1 MKIEEDCRGITWKN
15 NSEYRKKF
23 YDVVNEEISEG
34 YSFDEIDPFPAHMK
48 KRIDEAEEKFKK
60 GSIDGLETAYNYVCG
75 IPNTKTW
82 HEDKMGNIIPYTTL
96 YGKSEREY
104 SDLLFN
110 IWMKDFE
117 ERTLQNSEVK
127 YMTITACSLIL
138 LAIAMIIL

>member
-1 MKIEEDCRGITWKN
+1 MKTETDCRGIIWNKN
-15 NSEYRKKF
+15 SKYRKEF
-23 YDVVNEEISEG
+23 YDMVSEAISEG
-34 YSFDEIDPFPAHMK
+34 YSFDEIDPLPTHIK
-48 KRIDEAEEKFKK
+48 KNLDEAEKEFENNN
-60 GSIDGLETAYNYVCG
+60 IDGLKTIYSYVCG
-75 IPNTKTW
+75 VPNTKIW
-82 HEDKMGNIIPYTTL
+82 YEDKDGNVIPYTTL
-96 YGKSEREY
+96 YGKSAKEY